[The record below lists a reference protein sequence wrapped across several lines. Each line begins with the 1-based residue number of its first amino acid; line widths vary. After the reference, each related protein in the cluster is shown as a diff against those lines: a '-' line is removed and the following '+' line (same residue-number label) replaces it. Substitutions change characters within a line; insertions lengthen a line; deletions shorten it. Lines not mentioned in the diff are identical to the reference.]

1 MHITSLSRQPPR
13 LWIYLGMTSAGLGE
27 LSRQIMS
34 QARQAGTGKRATHP
48 GRQLHDSVGYPYFLA
63 R

>member
-34 QARQAGTGKRATHP
+34 QARRVPAVMVRQDSP
-48 GRQLHDSVGYPYFLA
+48 GWGVEVVLDDGA